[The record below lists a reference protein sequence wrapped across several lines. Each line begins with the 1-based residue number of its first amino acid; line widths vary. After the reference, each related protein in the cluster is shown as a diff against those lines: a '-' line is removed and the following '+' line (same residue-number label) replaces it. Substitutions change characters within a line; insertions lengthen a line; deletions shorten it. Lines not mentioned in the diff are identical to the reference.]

1 MGCTQS
7 KIDNEETVTRC
18 KERKLFMKDAVAARN
33 AFAAAHAGY
42 TFALK
47 NAGAALSDY
56 SQGEAQ
62 QPQFAPTLI
71 DPVLP
76 PAPQPPFE
84 SILAPP
90 PLPDFP
96 LQRAA
101 SMPENFSHKPDLK
114 HTDPIIEEEEEEEED
129 EDEEEEMENE
139 NHDLKRRT
147 SNRKKESFGRGTD
160 SEGLP
165 PPPLP
170 RTPPQDNRSSL
181 PPEEEWDFFF
191 PPMENVPGANLADLD
206 EARMQRADM
215 ERKMYEERKKA
226 ELVED
231 KSKTGGGRRNMMNQE
246 PEPSEK
252 TNELP
257 PQPPPPAAAKPAKKV
272 KQPVP
277 SSDNR
282 RGGKVSFNL
291 IKIFSD
297 LDDLFLKAS
306 QSASDVSKMLEAN
319 RLHFHSNFAGNQ
331 GHIDHSARVMRVITW
346 NKSFK
351 GLPNNADDGK
361 DDDIESEELETH
373 ATVLDKMLAW
383 EKKLYDE
390 VKAGEQMK
398 LDYQK
403 KVASLNKLKKHN
415 ASIDTLERT
424 KAAVSHLHTRYI
436 VDMQSMDSTVS
447 EINRLRDHQLYPK
460 LVQLVDG
467 MATMWQTMYTYHTE
481 QHNIASALKF
491 VDMSQSLKETSA
503 HHHERTIQLHVV
515 IQEWQLQFE
524 KLIKH
529 QKDYVKSLNSWLK
542 PNLIPIDNN
551 LKEKVSSPSRP
562 QNPPI
567 HDLLQNWNDFLGKL
581 PDELARTSIANFAAV
596 IQTIVHSQEDE
607 LKLRAR
613 CDETIKEINR
623 KTRQFE
629 DWYRKYVQR
638 RVPPEEDEVE
648 RAAAEKEL
656 VDEKKLAVET
666 VQKRLEVEEESY
678 RQQCVQV
685 REKSLTSLKTALP
698 ELFRVLSEFSN
709 ACSEMFSRLK
719 FFTERQGNNART

>member
-18 KERKLFMKDAVAARN
+18 KERKLYMKDAVAARN

-42 TFALK
+42 TVALK

-56 SQGEAQ
+56 AQGEVQ
-62 QPQFAPTLI
+62 HPQFAPTHT
-71 DPVLP
+71 DAALP
-76 PAPQPPFE
+76 PAPQPPFD
-84 SILAPP
+84 SILPPP
-90 PLPDFP
+90 PLPSFP

-114 HTDPIIEEEEEEEED
+114 HTDPIIEEEEEEEN
-129 EDEEEEMENE
+129 EEEEMENE
-139 NHDLKRRT
+139 KHNLKRRT
-147 SNRKKESFGRGTD
+147 SRRKAESFGRGA
-160 SEGLP
+160 SNEGLS
-165 PPPLP
+165 PPPLS
-170 RTPPQDNRSSL
+170 RTQPIDNRSPL

-226 ELVED
+226 ELAQDE
-231 KSKTGGGRRNMMNQE
+231 SKTGARRSMINEE
-246 PEPSEK
+246 PETSEK
-252 TNELP
+252 TPELS
-257 PQPPPPAAAKPAKKV
+257 PQPPPPPVTKTAKKV
-272 KQPVP
+272 KQPI
-277 SSDNR
+277 SSDSR
-282 RGGKVSFNL
+282 RGGKASVSL
-291 IKIFSD
+291 VKIFSD
-297 LDDLFLKAS
+297 LDDSFLKAS
-306 QSASDVSKMLEAN
+306 QSAFDVSKMLEAN

-351 GLPNNADDGK
+351 GLPNNADDWK
-361 DDDIESEELETH
+361 DDDVESEELETH

-383 EKKLYDE
+383 EKKLFDE

-403 KVASLNKLKKHN
+403 KVASLNKLKKRN
-415 ASIDTLERT
+415 ASTETLERT

-481 QHNIASALKF
+481 QHTIASALRF
-491 VDMSQSLKETSA
+491 VDISQAPKETSP
-503 HHHERTIQLHVV
+503 HHHERTVQLHVV
-515 IQEWQLQFE
+515 VQEWHLQFD
-524 KLIKH
+524 KLMKH
-529 QKDYVKSLNSWLK
+529 QKEYIRSLNNWLK

-551 LKEKVSSPSRP
+551 LKEKVSSPPRL

-567 HDLLQNWNDFLGKL
+567 HDLLHAWQDLLGKL
-581 PDELARTSIANFAAV
+581 PDELARTSIASFAAV
-596 IQTIVHSQEDE
+596 IQTIVHCQEDE

-613 CDETIKEINR
+613 CDETIKELNR
-623 KTRQFE
+623 KTRLFE
-629 DWYRKYVQR
+629 DWYNKYIQR
-638 RVPPEEDEVE
+638 RTPAEEDEVD
-648 RAAAEKEL
+648 RATAEKEL
-656 VDEKKLAVET
+656 VEEKRLVVEI
-666 VQKRLEVEEESY
+666 VQKRLEEEEESY
-678 RQQCVQV
+678 RQQCIQV
-685 REKSLTSLKTALP
+685 REKSLTSLKTGLP
-698 ELFRVLSEFSN
+698 ELFRVLSEFSH

-719 FFTERQGNNART
+719 AFTERQGNANARS